1 MFCDEGHLIHTFFDD
16 PRIRNLEYDNF
27 DRPLGAGQGFVE
39 RPWTKDQEYKTPVY
53 GPAELVS
60 FNIFENSIFGPLL
73 VDIPYNVF
81 PRDSWGDR
89 VVDIE
94 VLEPGIFPL
103 GTQATV
109 QMDFDFNTTRFPDAV
124 PATAIASMTTR
135 LTRLQ
140 LDHNGTNTWSSVRF
154 NDGVAR
160 DVSRSTFL
168 AEPEVTIFNE
178 TFSAAGVRTQHSFFE
193 NENLLSSIR
202 LNGLVEYDPE
212 LDRSYVRF
220 GGG

>member
-16 PRIRNLEYDNF
+16 PRTEIWSTMF

-39 RPWTKDQEYKTPVY
+39 RPWIFKNTNPVY

-60 FNIFENSIFGPLL
+60 FNIFQFDLRSL
-73 VDIPYNVF
+73 VGRYLYNVF

-109 QMDFDFNTTRFPDAV
+109 QWT
-124 PATAIASMTTR
+124 
-135 LTRLQ
+135 
-140 LDHNGTNTWSSVRF
+140 
-154 NDGVAR
+154 
-160 DVSRSTFL
+160 
-168 AEPEVTIFNE
+168 
-178 TFSAAGVRTQHSFFE
+178 
-193 NENLLSSIR
+193 
-202 LNGLVEYDPE
+202 
-212 LDRSYVRF
+212 
-220 GGG
+220 